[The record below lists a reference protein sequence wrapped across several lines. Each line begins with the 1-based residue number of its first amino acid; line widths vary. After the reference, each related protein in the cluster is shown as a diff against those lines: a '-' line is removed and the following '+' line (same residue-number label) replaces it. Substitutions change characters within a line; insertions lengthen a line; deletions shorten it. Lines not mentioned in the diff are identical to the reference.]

1 MTHTKSPAVSLRS
14 LARGATNAS
23 LLRALARGALIVATL
38 ALGACVYEDSSTVDQ
53 DRIHTEYWLAY
64 DTNAD
69 ATYVR
74 AIFRHG
80 SRIGTVLGLGGGAE
94 ITFDGR
100 PLGWNEAWRWHE
112 LVLPGRIDGGRYVYV
127 DTEGRRFENVVELAR
142 DIDFPEGIDTLS
154 QSTSSEIAWLGATL
168 GEGESMDVW
177 LYSPRLV
184 DGVRTESRNVGATS
198 VVLRRDEIA
207 RVGLGA
213 ARLSMR
219 RYHESTP
226 QQAPEAGGRVVGQ
239 FEPRILDVTVVP

>member
-1 MTHTKSPAVSLRS
+1 MLV
-14 LARGATNAS
+14 
-23 LLRALARGALIVATL
+23 
-38 ALGACVYEDSSTVDQ
+38 LGACVYEDSSTVDQ

-64 DTNAD
+64 DANAD

-80 SRIGTVLGLGGGAE
+80 SRIGTVLRLGGGAE
-94 ITFDGR
+94 VTFDGR

-112 LVLPGRIDGGRYVYV
+112 LVVPGRVDGGRYVYV
-127 DTEGRRFENVVELAR
+127 DTEGRRFENVVEIAR
-142 DIDFPEGIDTLS
+142 DLDFPEGIDTLS
-154 QSTSSEIAWLGATL
+154 QSTSTEIAWLGAAL

-184 DGVRTESRNVGATS
+184 DGVRAESRNVGATN

-213 ARLSMR
+213 ARVSMR
-219 RYHESTP
+219 RYHESAP